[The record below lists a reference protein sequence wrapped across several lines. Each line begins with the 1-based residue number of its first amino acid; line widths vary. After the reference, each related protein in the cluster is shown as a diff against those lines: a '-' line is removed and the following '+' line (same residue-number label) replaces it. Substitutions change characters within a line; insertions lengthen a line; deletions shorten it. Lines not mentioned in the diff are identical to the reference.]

1 MPEKLFVLSL
11 LLALVYL
18 SPAQINFP
26 KNFKGIFLS
35 FFIKEHCRKVKTER
49 AGHLNP
55 ALKSSN
61 SDIYDPDSNEI
72 EDHSSKRIKQRS
84 D

>member
-49 AGHLNP
+49 AGRLNP
-55 ALKSSN
+55 ALESSN
-61 SDIYDPDSNEI
+61 SSVFGPDPYEI
-72 EDHSSKRIKQRS
+72 EDHSPKRIEQRS
-84 D
+84 H